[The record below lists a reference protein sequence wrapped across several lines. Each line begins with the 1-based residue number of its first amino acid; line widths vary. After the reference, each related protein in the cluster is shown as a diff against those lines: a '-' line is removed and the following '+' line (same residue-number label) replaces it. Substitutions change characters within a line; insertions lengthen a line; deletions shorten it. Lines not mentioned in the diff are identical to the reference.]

1 MNAKILYAVTVAV
14 AVTGSTCAVAD
25 DAVPVTR
32 ASIVNDYQQAAR
44 AGTLHRTDWDDEL
57 AARPHIA
64 EPRTREAVLADMGA
78 YRADRRRLLG
88 PLRDRSYNSYGTDIF
103 DKSTLART
111 DVKAEVL
118 EARTEGTLR
127 PAGEQDEAR
136 NVARA
141 HRTTRS
147 IFASRQGAHGG

>member
-14 AVTGSTCAVAD
+14 AVTGSTCALAGD
-25 DAVPVTR
+25 EAPVTR
-32 ASIVNDYQQAAR
+32 ASVVADYQQAVR
-44 AGTLHRTDWDDEL
+44 AGTVHRTDWDDEL
-57 AARPHIA
+57 AARPNIA
-64 EPRTREAVLADMGA
+64 EPRSRDAVLADMAA

-103 DKSTLART
+103 NKSTLART

-127 PAGEQDEAR
+127 PAGEQDAVR
-136 NVARA
+136 SVARA
-141 HRTTRS
+141 HRATPA
-147 IFASRQGAHGG
+147 IFAGRQGARGG